1 MRQVPVYGFSS
12 VMIPP
17 KKTERSM
24 VDRFQCMGK
33 IYSKEFK
40 TQEISIVDFDDSG
53 RVADRESG
61 IEIVLVGVDIVLH
74 LLDDICDAFLID
86 FETIDQFIG
95 LGVLIG
101 LAGLGDFIGISC
113 LGCGRRTVDTG
124 NVSVGALFQRTVLIL
139 DI

>member
-1 MRQVPVYGFSS
+1 
-12 VMIPP
+12 
-17 KKTERSM
+17 M

-40 TQEISIVDFDDSG
+40 TQGISVIDFDG
-53 RVADRESG
+53 RGSVGNAEGG
-61 IEIVLVGVDIVLH
+61 IQIVLVGVDIVLH
-74 LLDDICDAFLID
+74 LLDDICNAFLID

>member
-24 VDRFQCMGK
+24 VDRFQCMGR

-40 TQEISIVDFDDSG
+40 TQEISVVDFDDSG

-61 IEIVLVGVDIVLH
+61 IEIVLER
-74 LLDDICDAFLID
+74 DDIILHSLDN
-86 FETIDQFIG
+86 
-95 LGVLIG
+95 
-101 LAGLGDFIGISC
+101 
-113 LGCGRRTVDTG
+113 TVFG
-124 NVSVGALFQRTVLIL
+124 QQ
-139 DI
+139 